1 MITEGAP
8 LVFEVQWS
16 STIHRQAT
24 EHAANWYTASKW
36 DNEVD
41 AVIALGKEV
50 ENNPELPH
58 RIVRT
63 ETTELFLIKGVR
75 A

>member
-16 STIHRQAT
+16 STIHR
-24 EHAANWYTASKW
+24 ENAANWYTASKW

-41 AVIALGKEV
+41 AVIALGREV